1 MINALRLRYQRL
13 FSVGSPAGDLWLGWV
28 LAITSAIAFSIVTPL
43 AKAAINLDFDP
54 PTLLILRF
62 GIGTALTVGAMALT
76 TPDKLR
82 TDRRGWLVAGLVG
95 LINGLGSLG
104 FFWSLTRIEASLA
117 TMIFSLNPL
126 AVLGILALAGE
137 KLTRRHGV
145 RLALALSGVYLLIG
159 PGGQTDW
166 LGVLLAFANV
176 CSFALEVVLIQWFLA
191 GYDTRTITVYVLG
204 GMTVVM
210 AGSWLIQGA
219 EWQVPGWQGWLIVGI
234 MALIGTF
241 FGWWAMFSG
250 LQRIGGGQVALLMPL
265 ETLLSV
271 LWSVLF
277 LQERLTLWQTL
288 GSILILLSALLAI
301 QRLKRANYQ
310 RRWRDWLR
318 L

>member
-1 MINALRLRYQRL
+1 
-13 FSVGSPAGDLWLGWV
+13 
-28 LAITSAIAFSIVTPL
+28 
-43 AKAAINLDFDP
+43 
-54 PTLLILRF
+54 
-62 GIGTALTVGAMALT
+62 
-76 TPDKLR
+76 
-82 TDRRGWLVAGLVG
+82 
-95 LINGLGSLG
+95 
-104 FFWSLTRIEASLA
+104 
-117 TMIFSLNPL
+117 MIFSLNPI

-137 KLTRRHGV
+137 KLTGRHGV
-145 RLALALSGVYLLIG
+145 RLFLALSGVYLLIG

-191 GYDTRTITVYVLG
+191 RYDTRTITVYVLA

-210 AGSWLIQGA
+210 AGSWLVQGA

-234 MALIGTF
+234 MALAGTF

-271 LWSVLF
+271 LWAVLF

-288 GSILILLSALLAI
+288 GGILILSSALLAI
-301 QRLKRANYQ
+301 QRLKRAN
-310 RRWRDWLR
+310 
-318 L
+318 